1 MGVSKNNP
9 GTRQEQK
16 KKFYKGVELRP
27 TLYVGNAVGKGRYL
41 AGAINGELVC
51 DETGKPL
58 QLAKIPLD
66 KE

>member
-9 GTRQEQK
+9 GVRQEQK
-16 KKFYKGVELRP
+16 KKFYNGVELRP
-27 TLYVGNAVGKGRYL
+27 TLYVGNAIGKGRYMS
-41 AGAINGELVC
+41 GAVNGELIC
-51 DETGKPL
+51 DENGKPL

>member
-9 GTRQEQK
+9 GVRQEQK

-27 TLYVGNAVGKGRYL
+27 TLYVGSAVNKGTYMS
-41 AGAINGELVC
+41 GAINNEIIC
-51 DETGKPL
+51 DENGKPL

-66 KE
+66 K